1 MPHLPTIS
9 KVVHLPLTTAC
20 VVTITCALSGC
31 QVSTGDEGDGGQ
43 YPDKTINIVLG
54 NAPGA
59 STDINTR
66 AIAPCLEEELGQ
78 TVVVVNEDGASGAV
92 ANREIMNSEPDGYTL
107 GLNPATYLTLSPQLD
122 DLGYS
127 VSDFTPI
134 AEGWGSSQILVTR
147 ADAPFDSGE
156 ELLTAIEQNPGE
168 HAASVPGPTSPK
180 AFTFD
185 LLRDEYGLDTKVV
198 PLEGESAQHRAL
210 LAGDVD
216 FNAVEAAKEV
226 REFMDDGRFVALAA
240 IGPERVN
247 WLPDVP
253 TLEELGYP
261 EASVP
266 DNVWGLYGPKGLPDD
281 VVSTLEDAMK
291 TCMADSEVIK
301 KIGEDF
307 VSTDFHGREEFAA
320 FLEDTQTD
328 FEKVLAAK
336 Q

>member
-1 MPHLPTIS
+1 M
-9 KVVHLPLTTAC
+9 VVGSSLLASLVLTA
-20 VVTITCALSGC
+20 C
-31 QVSTGDEGDGGQ
+31 QVSTGDGGSDGGD
-43 YPDKTINIVLG
+43 YPHKTINIVLG

-66 AIAPCLEEELGQ
+66 AVAPCLERELGE
-78 TVVVVNEDGASGAV
+78 TVVVMNQEGASGAK
-92 ANREIMNSEPDGYTL
+92 ANREIMNSEPDGHTL

-134 AEGWGSSQILVTR
+134 AEGWGSSQILVAR
-147 ADAPFDSGE
+147 ADGPFDTGE
-156 ELLTAIEQNPGE
+156 ELLEAIKASPGE
-168 HAASVPGPTSPK
+168 YSASVPGPTSPK
-180 AFTFD
+180 VFAFN
-185 LLRDEYGLDTKVV
+185 LLKEEYGLETKVI
-198 PLEGESAQHRAL
+198 PLEGETSQHRAL

-226 REFMDDGRFVALAA
+226 RAFIDDGRFVALAA

-253 TLEELGYP
+253 TLAELGYP

-266 DNVWGLYGPKGLPDD
+266 DNRWGLYGPKGLPED
-281 VVSTLEDAMK
+281 VVSTLEDAME
-291 TCMADSEVIK
+291 TCMADPEVIE

-307 VSTDFHGREEFAA
+307 VNKEFRGHEEFGT
-320 FLEDTQTD
+320 FLEDAEAD
-328 FEKVLAAK
+328 FEKALAGGE
-336 Q
+336 